1 MVKLDCIICTDE
13 IKRKNLTAL
22 VCGHMYHTNCVIK
35 LVKKRTRKCPICRN
49 RITWTVPQLLKHKSL
64 FKY

>member
-35 LVKKRTRKCPICRN
+35 LVKNDIKFELRSN
-49 RITWTVPQLLKHKSL
+49 KSSKEI
-64 FKY
+64 F